1 MARASDSECTTAICC
16 ARAAM
21 VWSTR
26 RVETEFERE
35 WTRAVARSFYLDSN
49 IDINDDYDAYLCES
63 FAETLSHKAIN

>member
-1 MARASDSECTTAICC
+1 
-16 ARAAM
+16 M